1 MKKFT
6 VIKSVYNKRVLTLAV
21 FLNRVT
27 WSWFKNVFHKIII
40 FFLTLSLIQTDDDEC
55 WCTRYSS
62 SSSSMMVFAS
72 KLHFIRNN
80 LQFRKR
86 RFLEWF
92 EMVSSFVATL
102 LSWMIPSVPV
112 IITFKKIWTNVIV
125 QDCSA
130 EKFSSTVIKL
140 FQTCLPLRH
149 AFFIQEGKI
158 SLADMVL
165 FETDFKS

>member
-1 MKKFT
+1 M
-6 VIKSVYNKRVLTLAV
+6 IKSVYNKVRVLTLAV
-21 FLNRVT
+21 FLNRAT
-27 WSWFKNVFHKIII
+27 LTWFKKCFSFHKIII

-55 WCTRYSS
+55 WCTRYSSS

-112 IITFKKIWTNVIV
+112 IITFKEIWTNIIV